1 MWIAPLVYIC
11 RALFSLVNLGA
22 IIRILLLVVG
32 IYFLKQQTIDII
44 IIMNEEQLFVQ
55 IEDYASLLKRWRN
68 CNSEF

>member
-1 MWIAPLVYIC
+1 MWIAPLIYIC
-11 RALFSLVNLGA
+11 RALFSLVNLGG